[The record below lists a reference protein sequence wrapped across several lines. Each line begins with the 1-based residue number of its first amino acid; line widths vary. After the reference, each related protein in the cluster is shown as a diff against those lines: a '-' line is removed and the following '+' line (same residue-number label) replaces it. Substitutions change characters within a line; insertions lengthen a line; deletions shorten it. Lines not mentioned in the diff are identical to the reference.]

1 MVILVRCT
9 DQSVSVALESKLE
22 CLISD
27 GLITAYLGADGWVAA
42 KSRKPSTP
50 PVHPAPPERSRC
62 TAYVS
67 CF

>member
-9 DQSVSVALESKLE
+9 DQSVSVALESRLE
-22 CLISD
+22 YLIGD
-27 GLITAYLGADGWVAA
+27 GLITEYLGADGWVVA
-42 KSRKPSTP
+42 KSRKPSP
-50 PVHPAPPERSRC
+50 PVHPAPTQRSRC

>member
-22 CLISD
+22 YLIGD

-42 KSRKPSTP
+42 QSRRSSP
-50 PVHPAPPERSRC
+50 PAAHPAPNERSRC